1 MEQLKVKNDPTKLQ
15 QLLGSKLYSDK
26 YSFISEA
33 LQNSTDAMRK
43 IGKQD
48 ENFDLGI
55 KQVDYEFYFYIRDY
69 GYSFDSIDE
78 FNRLVGTLLESS
90 KTQSKDS
97 TDNQELGK
105 YGIGSIAF
113 SAYHKSCNYTVYK
126 NI

>member
-1 MEQLKVKNDPTKLQ
+1 MEQLKVKNDPSKLQ

-48 ENFDLGI
+48 ENFDIGI
-55 KQVDYEFYFYIRDY
+55 KRVNDAFYFFIRDY
-69 GYSFDSIDE
+69 GYSFDSIEE
-78 FNRLVGTLLESS
+78 FKRLVGTLLESS

-97 TDNQELGK
+97 TDNQELGR
-105 YGIGSIAF
+105 YGIGE
-113 SAYHKSCNYTVYK
+113 C
-126 NI
+126 